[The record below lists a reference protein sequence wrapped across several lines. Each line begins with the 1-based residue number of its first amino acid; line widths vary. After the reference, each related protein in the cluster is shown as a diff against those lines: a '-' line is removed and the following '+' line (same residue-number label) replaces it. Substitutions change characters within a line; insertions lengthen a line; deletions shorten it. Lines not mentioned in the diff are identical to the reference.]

1 MALTTAVRGP
11 NLINLGAVKLKIIKC
26 TFTSVTGG
34 EVKSGFGQVIGAIY
48 QPETSD
54 DHGVV
59 YMNSASASATEDD
72 FGSVYVDGVTSDD
85 VGYLYIIGV

>member
-1 MALTTAVRGP
+1 MALTTAIRGP
-11 NLINLGAVKLKIIKC
+11 NVINLGAVKMKIIKC

-34 EVKSGFGQVIGAIY
+34 EIKTGFGQVIGALY

-54 DHGVV
+54 NHGVV

-72 FGSVYVDGVTSDD
+72 YGSVYVDSVTAND
-85 VGYLYIIGV
+85 VGYLYVIGV